1 MKPNIPFR
9 ASASL
14 THSWQHFTVAV
25 EQRVMTVTLDRPAKL
40 NAITFEA
47 YADLR
52 DLFGELPQAD
62 LCDAVI
68 LTGAGK
74 GFCSG
79 GDVNEIIGELIEM
92 DPRELLEF
100 TRMTGAVVQNMRE
113 CPIPIIAA
121 VNGTAAGA
129 GAVLAMASDFRL
141 VTPATKFRFLFTSV
155 GLSGGD
161 MGTCYLLPRLVGLGR
176 ATEILMF
183 GDPIIGDQAVT
194 IGLAN
199 RCVDADALLAEA
211 GALARR
217 LADGPT
223 FAYQTTKM
231 LLTREADMSLHGAL
245 ELEAMTQAHLMQT
258 NDHAEFHRAFNAGE
272 KPQWSGR

>member
-1 MKPNIPFR
+1 MKPTIPFR
-9 ASASL
+9 ASAPL
-14 THSWQHFTVAV
+14 TEAWQNFDVAV
-25 EQRVMTVTLDRPAKL
+25 DQRVLTITLNRPDKL

-52 DLFGELPQAD
+52 DLFRELPQRD

-100 TRMTGAVVQNMRE
+100 TRMTGTVVQNMRE

-121 VNGTAAGA
+121 INGTAAGA
-129 GAVLAMASDFRL
+129 GAVLAMASDFRI
-141 VTPATKFRFLFTSV
+141 VTPTTKFRFLFTNV

-183 GDPIIGDQAVT
+183 GDAVSGEQAVA
-194 IGLAN
+194 IGLAS
-199 RCVDADALLAEA
+199 RCVEADELMATAA
-211 GALARR
+211 TLARR

-223 FAYQTTKM
+223 LAYQTTKM
-231 LLTREADMSLHGAL
+231 LLTREADMTLHGAL

-258 NDHAEFHRAFNAGE
+258 GDHAEFHRAFNAGE
-272 KPQWSGR
+272 KPNWSGR

>member
-1 MKPNIPFR
+1 MKPTIPFR
-9 ASASL
+9 PSAPM
-14 THSWQHFTVAV
+14 TEAWQNFDVAV
-25 EQRVMTVTLDRPAKL
+25 DQRVMTITLNRPDKL

-52 DLFGELPQAD
+52 DLFRELPQRD

-100 TRMTGAVVQNMRE
+100 TRMTGTVVQNMRE

-121 VNGTAAGA
+121 INGTAAGA
-129 GAVLAMASDFRL
+129 GAVLAMASDFRI
-141 VTPATKFRFLFTSV
+141 VTPTTKFRFLFTNV

-183 GDPIIGDQAVT
+183 GDAVSGEQAVA
-194 IGLAN
+194 IGLAS
-199 RCVDADALLAEA
+199 RCVEADELMATAA
-211 GALARR
+211 TLARR

-223 FAYQTTKM
+223 LAYQTTKM
-231 LLTREADMSLHGAL
+231 LLTREADMTLHGAL

-258 NDHAEFHRAFNAGE
+258 GDHAEFHRAFNAGE
-272 KPQWSGR
+272 KPNWSGR

>member
-1 MKPNIPFR
+1 
-9 ASASL
+9 
-14 THSWQHFTVAV
+14 
-25 EQRVMTVTLDRPAKL
+25 MTITLDRPEKL

-52 DLFGELPQAD
+52 DLFRELPQRD
-62 LCDAVI
+62 VCDAVV
-68 LTGAGK
+68 LTGNGK
-74 GFCSG
+74 SFCSG

-100 TRMTGAVVQNMRE
+100 TRMTGNVVQNMRE
-113 CPIPIIAA
+113 CPIPIICA

-129 GAVLAMASDFRL
+129 GAVLAMASDFRI
-141 VTPATKFRFLFTSV
+141 VTPSTKFRFLFTSV

-183 GDPIIGDQAVT
+183 GDAVLGEQAVA

-199 RCVDADALLAEA
+199 SCVEPDELLPAA
-211 GALARR
+211 HALARR
-217 LADGPT
+217 ITSGPT
-223 FAYQTTKM
+223 FAYQATKM

-245 ELEAMTQAHLMQT
+245 ELEGITQAHLMQT
-258 NDHAEFHRAFNAGE
+258 QDHAEFHRAFNAGE
-272 KPQWSGR
+272 KPNWSGR

>member
-1 MKPNIPFR
+1 MKPTIPFR
-9 ASASL
+9 SSAP
-14 THSWQHFTVAV
+14 FTDEWTNFDVAV
-25 EQRVMTVTLDRPAKL
+25 ADRVMTVTLNRPDKL

-52 DLFGELPQAD
+52 DLFRELPQLD
-62 LCDAVI
+62 ICDAVI
-68 LTGAGK
+68 LTGAGRS
-74 GFCSG
+74 FCSG
-79 GDVNEIIGELIEM
+79 GDVNEIIGELLQME
-92 DPRELLEF
+92 PRELLEF

-113 CPIPIIAA
+113 CPVPIIAA

-129 GAVLAMASDFRL
+129 GAVLAMASDFRI
-141 VTPATKFRFLFTSV
+141 VTTGTKFRFLFTSV

-183 GDPIIGDQAVT
+183 GDAVTGTDAAT

-199 RCVDADALLAEA
+199 RCVEPDDLLATA
-211 GALARR
+211 GELARR
-217 LADGPT
+217 LVSGPT
-223 FAYQTTKM
+223 FAYQATKM
-231 LLTREADMSLHGAL
+231 LLTREADMTLHGAL

-258 NDHAEFHRAFNAGE
+258 NDHAEFHRAFNAGG

>member
-1 MKPNIPFR
+1 MKPAIPFR
-9 ASASL
+9 GSSSL
-14 THSWQHFTVAV
+14 TSEWEHFAVTVDD
-25 EQRVMTVTLDRPAKL
+25 RVLTLTLNRPDKL
-40 NAITFEA
+40 NAITFDA

-52 DLFGELPQAD
+52 DLFRELPQAD
-62 LCDAVI
+62 VCDAVV
-68 LTGAGK
+68 LTGSGRS
-74 GFCSG
+74 FCSG
-79 GDVNEIIGELIEM
+79 GDVNEIIGELLEM

-113 CPIPIIAA
+113 CPIPIVAA

-129 GAVLAMASDFRL
+129 GAVLALASDFRI

-183 GDPIIGDQAVT
+183 GDPVAGEQAVA

-199 RCVDADALLAEA
+199 RCVDPTALLDEA
-211 GALARR
+211 RSLARR

-223 FAYQTTKM
+223 FAYQATKI
-231 LLTREADMSLHGAL
+231 LLTREADMALHGAL
-245 ELEAMTQAHLMQT
+245 EMEAMTQAHLMQT
-258 NDHAEFHRAFNAGE
+258 RDHAEFHRAFNAGE
-272 KPQWSGR
+272 PPRWSGR

>member
-1 MKPNIPFR
+1 MKPTIPFR
-9 ASASL
+9 ASAPFTEAWKHFDAAVDERVL
-14 THSWQHFTVAV
+14 TI
-25 EQRVMTVTLDRPAKL
+25 TLNRPGKL

-52 DLFGELPQAD
+52 DLFRELPQRD
-62 LCDAVI
+62 VCDAVI

-100 TRMTGAVVQNMRE
+100 TRMTGTVVQNMRE

-129 GAVLAMASDFRL
+129 GAVLAMASDFRI

-176 ATEILMF
+176 AAEILMF
-183 GDPIIGDQAVT
+183 GDPVTGEEAVA

-199 RCVDADALLAEA
+199 QCVDAEELMATA

-223 FAYQTTKM
+223 LAYQTTKM
-231 LLTREADMSLHGAL
+231 LLTREADMTLHGAL

-258 NDHAEFHRAFNAGE
+258 ADHAEFHRAFNAGE
-272 KPQWSGR
+272 KPNWSGR

>member
-1 MKPNIPFR
+1 MKPTIPFR
-9 ASASL
+9 ASAPF
-14 THSWQHFTVAV
+14 TEAWQHFDVAV
-25 EQRVMTVTLDRPAKL
+25 GGRVLTITLDRPDKL

-52 DLFGELPQAD
+52 DLFRELPQRD
-62 LCDAVI
+62 ICDAVI

-113 CPIPIIAA
+113 CPIPIITA

-129 GAVLAMASDFRL
+129 GAVLAMASDFRI

-183 GDPIIGDQAVT
+183 GDAVSGEQAVT

-199 RCVDADALLAEA
+199 RCVEPDELLTTAN
-211 GALARR
+211 ALARR

-223 FAYQTTKM
+223 LAYQTTKM
-231 LLTREADMSLHGAL
+231 LLTREADMTLHGAL
-245 ELEAMTQAHLMQT
+245 EMEAMTQAHLMQT
-258 NDHAEFHRAFNAGE
+258 RDHAEFHRAFNSGE
-272 KPQWSGR
+272 KPNWSGR

>member
-1 MKPNIPFR
+1 MKPTIPFR
-9 ASASL
+9 ASAPFTETWL
-14 THSWQHFTVAV
+14 HFD
-25 EQRVMTVTLDRPAKL
+25 VTLDIRVLTITLNRPHKL

-52 DLFGELPQAD
+52 DLFRELPQRD
-62 LCDAVI
+62 ICDAVI

-79 GDVNEIIGELIEM
+79 GDVNEIIGELLEM

-129 GAVLAMASDFRL
+129 GAVLAMASDFRI
-141 VTPATKFRFLFTSV
+141 VTPDTKFRFLFTSV

-161 MGTCYLLPRLVGLGR
+161 MGTAYLLPRLVGLGR

-183 GDPIIGDQAVT
+183 GDPVTGEQAAL

-199 RCVDADALLAEA
+199 RCVEPDELIATAAT
-211 GALARR
+211 LARR
-217 LADGPT
+217 LAGGPT
-223 FAYQTTKM
+223 FAYQATKM

-245 ELEAMTQAHLMQT
+245 EMEAMTQAHLMQT

-272 KPQWSGR
+272 TPNWSGR

>member
-1 MKPNIPFR
+1 
-9 ASASL
+9 
-14 THSWQHFTVAV
+14 
-25 EQRVMTVTLDRPAKL
+25 
-40 NAITFEA
+40 
-47 YADLR
+47 
-52 DLFGELPQAD
+52 
-62 LCDAVI
+62 
-68 LTGAGK
+68 
-74 GFCSG
+74 
-79 GDVNEIIGELIEM
+79 M

-129 GAVLAMASDFRL
+129 GAVLAMASDFRV
-141 VTPATKFRFLFTSV
+141 VTTATKFRFLFTNV

-183 GDPIIGDQAVT
+183 GDAVT
-194 IGLAN
+194 GPDALSIGLAN
-199 RCVDADALLAEA
+199 RCVEPDELLAAA
-211 GALARR
+211 GSIARR

-223 FAYQTTKM
+223 FAYQATKM
-231 LLTREADMSLHGAL
+231 LLTREADMPLHGSL

-258 NDHAEFHRAFNAGE
+258 KDHSEFHRAFNAGE
-272 KPQWSGR
+272 KPNWSGR

>member
-1 MKPNIPFR
+1 MKPQIPFR
-9 ASASL
+9 ASAPF
-14 THSWQHFTVAV
+14 TDSWEHFDVAV
-25 EQRVMTVTLDRPAKL
+25 DERVMTITLNRPDKL
-40 NAITFEA
+40 NAITFDA

-52 DLFGELPQAD
+52 DLFREVAHRD

-68 LTGAGK
+68 LTGSGRS
-74 GFCSG
+74 FCSG

-100 TRMTGAVVQNMRE
+100 TRMTGTVVQHMRE
-113 CPIPIIAA
+113 CPIPIVAA

-129 GAVLAMASDFRL
+129 GAVLAMASDFRI
-141 VTPATKFRFLFTSV
+141 VTTATKFRFLFTNV

-183 GDPIIGDQAVT
+183 GDAVT
-194 IGLAN
+194 GPQALAIGLAN
-199 RCVDADALLAEA
+199 RCVEPDQLLVEA
-211 GALARR
+211 ATLARR

-223 FAYQTTKM
+223 FAYQTTKV

-258 NDHAEFHRAFNAGE
+258 HDHAEFHRAFNAGE
-272 KPQWSGR
+272 RPNWKGC

>member
-1 MKPNIPFR
+1 MKPSIPFR
-9 ASASL
+9 ASTPL
-14 THSWQHFTVAV
+14 TDSWNHFDVAV
-25 EQRVMTVTLDRPAKL
+25 AERVMTITLNRPDKL

-52 DLFGELPQAD
+52 DLFRELPQRD
-62 LCDAVI
+62 VCDAVV
-68 LTGAGK
+68 LTGNGRS
-74 GFCSG
+74 FCSG

-100 TRMTGAVVQNMRE
+100 TRMTGTVVQNMRE

-121 VNGTAAGA
+121 INGTAAGA
-129 GAVLAMASDFRL
+129 GAVLAMAADFRI
-141 VTPATKFRFLFTSV
+141 VTPGTKFRFLFTSV

-161 MGTCYLLPRLVGLGR
+161 MGTCYLLPRLIGLGR

-183 GDPIIGDQAVT
+183 GDAVVGDEAVR

-199 RCVDADALLAEA
+199 RCVEPESLIETAM
-211 GALARR
+211 GIARR

-258 NDHAEFHRAFNAGE
+258 NDHTEFHRAFNAGE
-272 KPQWSGR
+272 RPNWSGR

>member
-1 MKPNIPFR
+1 MKPKIPFR
-9 ASASL
+9 ASAPF
-14 THSWQHFTVAV
+14 TDTWQHFDVALDG
-25 EQRVMTVTLDRPAKL
+25 RILTITLDRPDKL
-40 NAITFEA
+40 NAITFDA

-52 DLFGELPQAD
+52 DLFRELPQRD
-62 LCDAVI
+62 ICDAVV
-68 LTGAGK
+68 LTGAGR

-129 GAVLAMASDFRL
+129 GAVLAMASDFRI
-141 VTPATKFRFLFTSV
+141 VTPTTKFRFLFTSV

-183 GDPIIGDQAVT
+183 GDPVAGEQAVS

-199 RCVDADALLAEA
+199 RCVAPEELLSAA
-211 GALARR
+211 TSLARR

-223 FAYQTTKM
+223 FAYQATKL

-245 ELEAMTQAHLMQT
+245 DMEAMTQAHLMQT
-258 NDHAEFHRAFNAGE
+258 KDHAEFHRAFNAGE
-272 KPQWSGR
+272 QPNWSGR

>member
-1 MKPNIPFR
+1 MKPTIPFR
-9 ASASL
+9 ASASF
-14 THSWQHFTVAV
+14 TDSWAHFAVDVA
-25 EQRVMTVTLDRPAKL
+25 ERVMTITLDRPDKL

-52 DLFGELPQAD
+52 DLFRELPQRD
-62 LCDAVI
+62 ICDAVI

-129 GAVLAMASDFRL
+129 GAVLAMASDFRI

-183 GDPIIGDQAVT
+183 GDAVSGEQAVT

-199 RCVDADALLAEA
+199 RCVEPDELSATAN
-211 GALARR
+211 ALASR

-223 FAYQTTKM
+223 LAYQTTKM
-231 LLTREADMSLHGAL
+231 LLTREADMTLHGAL
-245 ELEAMTQAHLMQT
+245 EMEAMTQAHLMQT
-258 NDHAEFHRAFNAGE
+258 RDHAEFHRAFNAGE
-272 KPQWSGR
+272 KPNWSGR

>member
-1 MKPNIPFR
+1 MKPTIPFR
-9 ASASL
+9 ASAPL
-14 THSWQHFTVAV
+14 TEAWQNFDVAV
-25 EQRVMTVTLDRPAKL
+25 DQRVLTITLNRPDKL

-52 DLFGELPQAD
+52 DLFRELPQRD

-100 TRMTGAVVQNMRE
+100 TRMTGTVVQNMRE

-129 GAVLAMASDFRL
+129 GAVLAMASDFRI
-141 VTPATKFRFLFTSV
+141 VTPTTKFRFLFTNV

-183 GDPIIGDQAVT
+183 GDAVSGEQAVA
-194 IGLAN
+194 IGLAS
-199 RCVDADALLAEA
+199 RCVEADELMATAA
-211 GALARR
+211 TLARR

-223 FAYQTTKM
+223 LAYQTTKM
-231 LLTREADMSLHGAL
+231 LLTREADMTLHGAL

-258 NDHAEFHRAFNAGE
+258 GDHAEFHRAFNAGE
-272 KPQWSGR
+272 KPNWSGR

>member
-1 MKPNIPFR
+1 MKPTIPFR
-9 ASASL
+9 ASAPL
-14 THSWQHFTVAV
+14 TEAWQNFDVAV
-25 EQRVMTVTLDRPAKL
+25 DQRVMTITLNRPDKL

-52 DLFGELPQAD
+52 DLFRELPQRD

-100 TRMTGAVVQNMRE
+100 TRMTGTVVQNMRE

-121 VNGTAAGA
+121 INGTAAGA
-129 GAVLAMASDFRL
+129 GAVLAMASDFRI
-141 VTPATKFRFLFTSV
+141 VTPTTKFRFLFTNV

-183 GDPIIGDQAVT
+183 GDAVSGEQAVA
-194 IGLAN
+194 IGLAS
-199 RCVDADALLAEA
+199 RCVEADELMATAA
-211 GALARR
+211 TLARR

-223 FAYQTTKM
+223 LAYQTTKM
-231 LLTREADMSLHGAL
+231 LLTREADMTLHGAL

-258 NDHAEFHRAFNAGE
+258 GDHAEFHRAFNAGE
-272 KPQWSGR
+272 KPNWSGR

>member
-1 MKPNIPFR
+1 MKPTIPFR
-9 ASASL
+9 ASAPF
-14 THSWQHFTVAV
+14 TEAWNHFGVAV
-25 EQRVMTVTLDRPAKL
+25 DGRVLTITLDRPDKL

-52 DLFGELPQAD
+52 DLFRELPQRNI
-62 LCDAVI
+62 CDAVI

-129 GAVLAMASDFRL
+129 GAVLAMASDFRI

-161 MGTCYLLPRLVGLGR
+161 MGTCYLLPRLVGIGR

-183 GDPIIGDQAVT
+183 GDAVSGEQAVT

-199 RCVDADALLAEA
+199 RCVEPDELRATAN
-211 GALARR
+211 ALARR

-223 FAYQTTKM
+223 LAYQTTKM
-231 LLTREADMSLHGAL
+231 LLTREADMTLHGAL
-245 ELEAMTQAHLMQT
+245 EMEAMTQAHLMQT
-258 NDHAEFHRAFNAGE
+258 HDHAEFHRAFNAGE
-272 KPQWSGR
+272 KPIWSGR

>member
-1 MKPNIPFR
+1 MKPTIPFR
-9 ASASL
+9 ASAPF
-14 THSWQHFTVAV
+14 TESWQHFDVAV
-25 EQRVMTVTLDRPAKL
+25 DRRVMTITLNRPDKL
-40 NAITFEA
+40 NAITFDA

-52 DLFGELPQAD
+52 DLFREVPHQD
-62 LCDAVI
+62 VCDAIV
-68 LTGAGK
+68 LTGSGRS
-74 GFCSG
+74 FCSG
-79 GDVNEIIGELIEM
+79 GDVNEIIGELLAM

-100 TRMTGAVVQNMRE
+100 TRMTGTVVQHMRE
-113 CPIPIIAA
+113 CPIPIVAA

-129 GAVLAMASDFRL
+129 GAVLAMASDFR
-141 VTPATKFRFLFTSV
+141 VVSTATKFRFLFTNV

-183 GDPIIGDQAVT
+183 GDAVSGPDALA
-194 IGLAN
+194 IGLAA
-199 RCVDADALLAEA
+199 RCVDPADLLDTAQA
-211 GALARR
+211 IARR

-258 NDHAEFHRAFNAGE
+258 RDHAEFHRSFNTGEQPNWAG
-272 KPQWSGR
+272 R

>member
-1 MKPNIPFR
+1 MKPTVPFR
-9 ASASL
+9 ASSPFTAE
-14 THSWQHFTVAV
+14 WRHFRVEVAD
-25 EQRVMTVTLDRPAKL
+25 RIMTITLDRPDKL
-40 NAITFEA
+40 NAITFDA

-52 DLFGELPQAD
+52 DLFRELPHAD
-62 LCDAVI
+62 LCDAVVI
-68 LTGAGK
+68 TGSGPS
-74 GFCSG
+74 FCSG

-113 CPIPIIAA
+113 CPVPIIAA

-129 GAVLAMASDFRL
+129 GAVLAMASDFRV
-141 VTPATKFRFLFTSV
+141 VTPGTKFRFLFTSV

-161 MGTCYLLPRLVGLGR
+161 MGTCHLLPKLVGMGR

-183 GDPIIGDQAVT
+183 GDPVTGEQAMA

-199 RCVDADALLAEA
+199 RCVEPEQLIEA
-211 GALARR
+211 AMLIARR
-217 LADGPT
+217 LADGPA
-223 FAYQTTKM
+223 FAYQTTKV
-231 LLTREADMSLHGAL
+231 LLTKEADMSLQAAL

-258 NDHAEFHRAFNAGE
+258 ADHAEFHRAFNAGE
-272 KPQWSGR
+272 KPNWSRR

>member
-1 MKPNIPFR
+1 MKPTVPFR
-9 ASASL
+9 ASSPFTAE
-14 THSWQHFTVAV
+14 WRHFRVEVAD
-25 EQRVMTVTLDRPAKL
+25 RIMTITLDRPDKL
-40 NAITFEA
+40 NAITFDA

-52 DLFGELPQAD
+52 DLFRELPHAD
-62 LCDAVI
+62 LCDAVVI
-68 LTGAGK
+68 TGTGRS
-74 GFCSG
+74 FCSG

-113 CPIPIIAA
+113 CPVPIIAA

-129 GAVLAMASDFRL
+129 GAVLAMASDFRV
-141 VTPATKFRFLFTSV
+141 VTPSTKFRFLFTSV

-161 MGTCYLLPRLVGLGR
+161 MGTCHLLPKLVGMGR

-183 GDPIIGDQAVT
+183 GDPVTGEQAMA

-199 RCVDADALLAEA
+199 RCVEPDQLIEA
-211 GALARR
+211 AMLIARR
-217 LADGPT
+217 LADGPA
-223 FAYQTTKM
+223 FAYQTTKV
-231 LLTREADMSLHGAL
+231 LLTKEADMSLQAAL

-258 NDHAEFHRAFNAGE
+258 ADHAEFHRAFNAGE
-272 KPQWSGR
+272 KPNWSRR

>member
-1 MKPNIPFR
+1 MKPTIPFR
-9 ASASL
+9 ASAPF
-14 THSWQHFTVAV
+14 TERWQHFDTDVHD
-25 EQRVMTVTLDRPAKL
+25 RVLTITLNRPDKL
-40 NAITFEA
+40 NAITFDA

-52 DLFGELPQAD
+52 DLFTELPHRD
-62 LCDAVI
+62 VCDAVVI
-68 LTGAGK
+68 TGSGRS
-74 GFCSG
+74 FCSG

-100 TRMTGAVVQNMRE
+100 TRMTGSVVQRMRE
-113 CPIPIIAA
+113 CPIPIVAA

-129 GAVLAMASDFRL
+129 GAVLAMASDFRI
-141 VTPATKFRFLFTSV
+141 VTTATKFRFLFTNV

-183 GDPIIGDQAVT
+183 GDPVTGPDAVT

-199 RCVDADALLAEA
+199 RCVEPDQLLDEA
-211 GALARR
+211 SGLATR
-217 LADGPT
+217 LAGGPT
-223 FAYQTTKM
+223 FAYQNTKM
-231 LLTREADMSLHGAL
+231 LLTREADMTLQGAL

-258 NDHAEFHRAFNAGE
+258 HDHAEFHRAFNAGE
-272 KPQWSGR
+272 RPNWTGR

>member
-9 ASASL
+9 AS
-14 THSWQHFTVAV
+14 TPFTDSWEHFRVEVAD
-25 EQRVMTVTLDRPAKL
+25 RVMTITLDRPDKL

-52 DLFGELPQAD
+52 DLFRELPHRD
-62 LCDAVI
+62 ICDAVI
-68 LTGAGK
+68 VTGAGRS
-74 GFCSG
+74 FCSG

-100 TRMTGAVVQNMRE
+100 TRMTGTVVQNMRE

-129 GAVLAMASDFRL
+129 GAVIAMAADFRVVSL
-141 VTPATKFRFLFTSV
+141 STKFRFLFTNV

-161 MGTCYLLPRLVGLGR
+161 MGTCYLLPRLIGLGR
-176 ATEILMF
+176 ATEVLMF
-183 GDPIIGDQAVT
+183 GDAVT
-194 IGLAN
+194 GEQALQIGLAN
-199 RCVDADALLAEA
+199 RCVEPEALMTTANEI
-211 GALARR
+211 ARR

-223 FAYQTTKM
+223 FAYQATKM
-231 LLTREADMSLHGAL
+231 LLTREADMPLHAAL
-245 ELEAMTQAHLMQT
+245 ELEGMTQAHLMQT
-258 NDHAEFHRAFNAGE
+258 HDHAEFHRAFNAGE
-272 KPQWSGR
+272 KPAWKGR

>member
-1 MKPNIPFR
+1 MKPTIPFR
-9 ASASL
+9 ASTPFTEA
-14 THSWQHFTVAV
+14 WEHFDVAV
-25 EQRVMTVTLDRPAKL
+25 DRRVLTITLNRPDKL

-52 DLFGELPQAD
+52 DLFRELPQRD
-62 LCDAVI
+62 VCDVVI

-74 GFCSG
+74 SFCSG

-100 TRMTGAVVQNMRE
+100 TRMTGTVVQNMRE
-113 CPIPIIAA
+113 CPVPIIAA

-129 GAVLAMASDFRL
+129 GAVLAMASDFRI
-141 VTPATKFRFLFTSV
+141 VTTTTKFRFLFTSV

-183 GDPIIGDQAVT
+183 GDAVSGEQALT

-199 RCVDADALLAEA
+199 RCVEPDELMATAA
-211 GALARR
+211 ALARR

-231 LLTREADMSLHGAL
+231 LLTREADMTLHGAL
-245 ELEAMTQAHLMQT
+245 EMEAMTQAHLMQT
-258 NDHAEFHRAFNAGE
+258 NDHAEFYRAFNAGK
-272 KPQWSGR
+272 KPNWSGR

>member
-1 MKPNIPFR
+1 MKPQIPFR
-9 ASASL
+9 ASTPFTENWS
-14 THSWQHFTVAV
+14 HFDVV
-25 EQRVMTVTLDRPAKL
+25 ISDRVMTITLDRPEKL

-52 DLFGELPQAD
+52 DLFRELPQRD
-62 LCDAVI
+62 VCDAVV
-68 LTGAGK
+68 LTGNGK
-74 GFCSG
+74 SFCSG

-100 TRMTGAVVQNMRE
+100 TRMTGNVVQNMRE
-113 CPIPIIAA
+113 CPIPIICA

-129 GAVLAMASDFRL
+129 GAVLAMASDFRI
-141 VTPATKFRFLFTSV
+141 VTPSTKFRFLFTSV

-183 GDPIIGDQAVT
+183 GDAVLGEQAVA

-199 RCVDADALLAEA
+199 SCVEPDELLPAA
-211 GALARR
+211 HALARR
-217 LADGPT
+217 ITSGPT
-223 FAYQTTKM
+223 FAYQATKM

-245 ELEAMTQAHLMQT
+245 ELEGITQAHLMQT
-258 NDHAEFHRAFNAGE
+258 QDHAEFHRAFNAGE
-272 KPQWSGR
+272 KPNWSGR

>member
-1 MKPNIPFR
+1 MKPTIPFH
-9 ASASL
+9 ASAPFTEAWRHFDVAIDGRVL
-14 THSWQHFTVAV
+14 TI
-25 EQRVMTVTLDRPAKL
+25 TLNRPDKL

-52 DLFGELPQAD
+52 DLFRELPQRD
-62 LCDAVI
+62 ICDAVI

-74 GFCSG
+74 SFCSG

-100 TRMTGAVVQNMRE
+100 TRMTGGVVQNMRE
-113 CPIPIIAA
+113 CAIPIIAA

-129 GAVLAMASDFRL
+129 GAVLAMASDFRI

-161 MGTCYLLPRLVGLGR
+161 MGTCYLLPRLIGLGR

-183 GDPIIGDQAVT
+183 GDAVSGEQAVT

-199 RCVDADALLAEA
+199 RCVEPDELLETAW
-211 GALARR
+211 ALARR

-223 FAYQTTKM
+223 LAHQTTKM
-231 LLTREADMSLHGAL
+231 LLTREADMTLHGAL
-245 ELEAMTQAHLMQT
+245 EMEAMTQAHLMQSR
-258 NDHAEFHRAFNAGE
+258 DHAEFHRAFNAGE
-272 KPQWSGR
+272 KPTWSGR

>member
-1 MKPNIPFR
+1 MKPDIPFR
-9 ASASL
+9 ASAPL
-14 THSWQHFTVAV
+14 TKAWAHFDVALAD
-25 EQRVMTVTLDRPAKL
+25 RVMTITLNRPDRL

-52 DLFGELPQAD
+52 DLFRELPQHD
-62 LCDAVI
+62 SCDAVV
-68 LTGAGK
+68 LTGSGRS
-74 GFCSG
+74 FCSG

-92 DPRELLEF
+92 NPRELLEF
-100 TRMTGAVVQNMRE
+100 TRMTGTVVQNMRE

-129 GAVLAMASDFRL
+129 GAVLAMASDFR
-141 VTPATKFRFLFTSV
+141 VVATNTKFRFLFTNV

-183 GDPIIGDQAVT
+183 GDAVT
-194 IGLAN
+194 GPEALSIGLAN
-199 RCVDADALLAEA
+199 RCVEPEELLAAA
-211 GALARR
+211 GAIARR

-223 FAYQTTKM
+223 FAYQATKL

-258 NDHAEFHRAFNAGE
+258 KDHREFHRAFNAAE
-272 KPQWSGR
+272 KPNWSGR